1 MLASSGQVA
10 YISEPLNVFHR
21 PGVMRAPVQH
31 WYTYIC
37 ADNEDR
43 YLDALS
49 EMLAFNYHLGRE
61 IRSLRNPK
69 DGLRLAR
76 DGGAFLGG
84 RWYRQRP
91 LIKDP
96 FAIFSSQWFAERL
109 GCQVLI
115 MIRHPGAFVSSV
127 MRLGWDFDF
136 ADLLS
141 QPLLLRDWLAG
152 YENEISKLVQGS
164 KNILIQGCLLWS
176 IIYKVVYEMKERN
189 PGFITLRHEDLSQ
202 DPQARFLALF
212 EKLGLDYSAKAARVI
227 QKYSGRDNPV
237 EVSRQNVHSV
247 RVDSRT
253 NLENWKRRL
262 AQEEIAKVRE
272 LTAEVYPLFYEEG
285 DWD

>member
-1 MLASSGQVA
+1 
-10 YISEPLNVFHR
+10 
-21 PGVMRAPVQH
+21 MRAPVQH